1 MDKSIVTLVSDVR
14 VERAREAHMFHELAN
29 VSTVGFKRA
38 FEQHGTIEVDGV
50 EVTDDSVLST
60 TLVEMKEGPK
70 IYTGNSLD
78 IYMNQDTLLGVL
90 DDTGKV
96 NFTRRGDL
104 KVNTENEL
112 TLGSGQRVA
121 GDAGDPII
129 LPANQT
135 ISISEEG
142 VVYALDPQQETAEQ
156 TEVGRLMLRDA
167 SERELVKLENGFFAV
182 DGLPIGD
189 FDTGPNPVSINVGVI
204 EGSTVNAMEIMVEIM
219 NHMRS
224 FEMKIKLVKDL
235 DELGASNSTLMR
247 LA

>member
-1 MDKSIVTLVSDVR
+1 MT
-14 VERAREAHMFHELAN
+14 
-29 VSTVGFKRA
+29 
-38 FEQHGTIEVDGV
+38 GV
-50 EVTDDSVLST
+50 EVTDESVLST
-60 TLVEMKEGPK
+60 TLVERKEGPK
-70 IYTGNSLD
+70 IYTGNPLD
-78 IYMNQDTLLGVL
+78 IYLNQDTLLGVL
-90 DDTGKV
+90 DDTGNV

-112 TLGSGQRVA
+112 ILGSGQRVA

>member
-1 MDKSIVTLVSDVR
+1 M
-14 VERAREAHMFHELAN
+14 
-29 VSTVGFKRA
+29 
-38 FEQHGTIEVDGV
+38 
-50 EVTDDSVLST
+50 LST

-70 IYTGNSLD
+70 IYTGNPLD

>member
-1 MDKSIVTLVSDVR
+1 M
-14 VERAREAHMFHELAN
+14 
-29 VSTVGFKRA
+29 
-38 FEQHGTIEVDGV
+38 
-50 EVTDDSVLST
+50 LST

-156 TEVGRLMLRDA
+156 TEVGRLLLRDA
-167 SERELVKLENGFFAV
+167 SERDLVKLENGFFAV

>member
-29 VSTVGFKRA
+29 VSTAGFKRA
-38 FEQHGTIEVDGV
+38 FEQHGTVEVDGV

-70 IYTGNSLD
+70 IYTGNPLD

-112 TLGSGQRVA
+112 ILGSGQRVA

>member
-1 MDKSIVTLVSDVR
+1 MDG
-14 VERAREAHMFHELAN
+14 A
-29 VSTVGFKRA
+29 
-38 FEQHGTIEVDGV
+38 

-70 IYTGNSLD
+70 IYTGNPLD
-78 IYMNQDTLLGVL
+78 IYMNQDALLGVL
-90 DDTGKV
+90 DDAGVVK
-96 NFTRRGDL
+96 FTRRGDL

-112 TLGSGQRVA
+112 ILGSGQRVA